1 MTKKGKRNLI
11 LEMNSKQFAI
21 KDLEKFMYLELKKL
35 GVKYAED
42 VNIYLNTK
50 EGIAYCVT
58 ENKTYRIKIG

>member
-11 LEMNSKQFAI
+11 VEMNNKQFGI
-21 KDLEKFMYLELKKL
+21 KDLEKFIYLELKKL

-58 ENKTYRIKIG
+58 QSDTYRIKIG

>member
-11 LEMNSKQFAI
+11 LEMNNRQFFI
-21 KDLEKFMYLELKKL
+21 KDLEKFIYLELKKL

-58 ENKTYRIKIG
+58 KSDTYRIKIG

>member
-11 LEMNSKQFAI
+11 LEMNNRQFAI
-21 KDLEKFMYLELKKL
+21 KNLEKFIYLELKKL

-58 ENKTYRIKIG
+58 QSDTYMIKIG